1 MSIWTKDESFGKAT
15 AAASEA
21 RDACKRAVEAFAALD
36 GALHTEIAE
45 RLDIFEA
52 EIRVVLRDARRDA
65 IGQED
70 RCDGCNSDDET
81 LREHANGK
89 RLCSGCYGL
98 EDES

>member
-1 MSIWTKDESFGKAT
+1 MSIWTKDESFSNAT

-21 RDACKRAVEAFAALD
+21 RDACKRAVEAFANLD
-36 GALHTEIAE
+36 GALHDEIAE

-70 RCDGCNSDDET
+70 RCDACNCEDET
-81 LREHANGK
+81 LREHPTGK
-89 RLCSGCYGL
+89 RLCSGCFGM
-98 EDES
+98 ESE